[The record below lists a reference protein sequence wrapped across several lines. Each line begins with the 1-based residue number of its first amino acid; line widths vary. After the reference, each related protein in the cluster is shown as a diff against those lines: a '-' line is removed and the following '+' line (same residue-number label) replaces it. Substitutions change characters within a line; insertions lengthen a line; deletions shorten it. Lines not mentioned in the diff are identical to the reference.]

1 TEREALIGV
10 SMTGIASGKVLGLDT
25 TEAAQVVKMESGS
38 STFETL
44 GWLLLRHLESNTE
57 VKKVFQKGNQ

>member
-1 TEREALIGV
+1 
-10 SMTGIASGKVLGLDT
+10 MP
-25 TEAAQVVKMESGS
+25 AQVVKMESGS